1 MKLSISIIVGL
12 LAVIAFLAV
21 WVAAISNKLSRTNS
35 VLSEKTDSI
44 RYWRSKSGRTVS
56 EKPAAEISKS
66 DLQKHYSDLSADLK
80 DMKVELSRLRTA
92 VKVQF
97 QAIGKG
103 EAIIVRDTIRLL
115 GLQDQATDSV
125 FVNDGYLSL
134 KARIGD
140 KFRYQY
146 AYQDSVIVAV
156 SGKKKWLLGNEIL
169 QGKVKFGNPNA
180 RAISQTAVVLQ
191 GARDKRLNVSIG
203 AGYDPFTNQ
212 VRPGIYVGYSVFK
225 F

>member
-1 MKLSISIIVGL
+1 MKATPYL
-12 LAVIAFLAV
+12 LASMALVIAFLIWRLSVVNRKLDSSAGV
-21 WVAAISNKLSRTNS
+21 LQEKEAQITYFKAQSGKIVA
-35 VLSEKTDSI
+35 
-44 RYWRSKSGRTVS
+44 
-56 EKPAAEISKS
+56 EKPAAEVSKA
-66 DLQKHYSDLSADLK
+66 DLQKHHASLSAELQ

-103 EAIIVRDTIRLL
+103 EAIIVRDTIRLP
-115 GLQDQATDSV
+115 GLQAQATDSV

-146 AYQDSVIVAV
+146 GYQDSVIVAV
-156 SGKKKWLLGNEIL
+156 SGKKKWIFGNEAL

-191 GARDKRLNVSIG
+191 GARDKRFVLSVGLN
-203 AGYDPFTNQ
+203 YDPFTNTFA
-212 VRPGIYVGYSVFK
+212 PGVHCGWALIK

>member
-1 MKLSISIIVGL
+1 MKASSYIFLIMAG
-12 LAVIAFLAV
+12 VIAFLI
-21 WVAAISNKLSRTNS
+21 WRLNRVAAARDSSAA
-35 VLSEKTDSI
+35 VLQEKEAEIT
-44 RYWRSKSGRTVS
+44 YFKAQSGKTVGV
-56 EKPAAEISKS
+56 KPAAEISKS
-66 DLQKHYSDLSADLK
+66 DLQKHYSDMSADLK

-92 VKVQF
+92 VRLQF

-103 EAIIVRDTIRLL
+103 EAIIVRDTIRLP

-134 KARIGD
+134 KARIGQT
-140 KFRYQY
+140 FRYKY

-156 SGKKKWLLGNEIL
+156 SGKKKWVFGNEVL
-169 QGKVKFGNPNA
+169 QGTVKFGNPNA
-180 RAISQTAVVLQ
+180 RAINQTAVVLQ
-191 GARDKRLNVSIG
+191 GARDKRFNVSIG
-203 AGYDPFTNQ
+203 AGYDPLTNQ

>member
-1 MKLSISIIVGL
+1 MKSSYIFLIMAGVIVFL
-12 LAVIAFLAV
+12 LWRLNR
-21 WVAAISNKLSRTNS
+21 VAADRDSSAG
-35 VLSEKTDSI
+35 VLQEKEAEIT
-44 RYWRSKSGRTVS
+44 YFKAQSGKTVGV
-56 EKPAAEISKS
+56 KPAAEISKS

-80 DMKVELSRLRTA
+80 DMKVELSRLRSA
-92 VKVQF
+92 VRFQF

-103 EAIIVRDTIRLL
+103 EAIIVRDTIRLP

-156 SGKKKWLLGNEIL
+156 SGNKKWVFGNEAL

-191 GARDKRLNVSIG
+191 GARDKRFVISAGVS
-203 AGYDPFTNQ
+203 YDPFGN
-212 VRPGIYVGYSVFK
+212 RFAAGLHAGYALIK

>member
-1 MKLSISIIVGL
+1 MKAYPYF
-12 LAVIAFLAV
+12 LASMALVIAFLIWRLSV
-21 WVAAISNKLSRTNS
+21 VNRKLDSS
-35 VLSEKTDSI
+35 AGVLQEKEAQIT
-44 RYWRSKSGRTVS
+44 YFKAQSGKTVGV
-56 EKPAAEISKS
+56 KPAAEVSKA
-66 DLQKHYSDLSADLK
+66 DLQKHYADLTADLQ

-103 EAIIVRDTIRLL
+103 EAIIVRDTIRLP

-156 SGKKKWLLGNEIL
+156 SGKKKWLFGNEVL
-169 QGKVKFGNPNA
+169 QGSVKFGNPNA
-180 RAISQTAVVLQ
+180 RAINQTAVVLQ
-191 GARDKRLNVSIG
+191 GARDKRFVISVG
-203 AGYDPFTNQ
+203 ASYNPFTNTLA
-212 VRPGIYVGYSVFK
+212 PGVHLGYAIFK